1 MIDGTP
7 EKIGKYPII
16 RELGRGATSVVYL
29 ARDPFANREVALKL
43 IKNQAQH
50 STDMRRRF
58 RKVFL
63 NEAALVGK
71 LFHPHIL
78 AI

>member
-1 MIDGTP
+1 M
-7 EKIGKYPII
+7 
-16 RELGRGATSVVYL
+16 
-29 ARDPFANREVALKL
+29 ARDPFANREVA
-43 IKNQAQH
+43 IKVVRDQPAQD
-50 STDMRRRF
+50 TDLRRRF

-78 AI
+78 AIYDAVSDDDLSATS